1 MVALI
6 FSATNREPPATKLKE
21 MLPIDEADVAEVLAG
36 DVDRFEQ
43 IVRRY
48 EKPLLHYALRFTRSR
63 SEAEEM
69 AHDALVSCYR
79 SLPSWRGESVFSTW
93 LFAIALNVFRSA
105 MRRRQPEGLTIDDD
119 LLVDER
125 SEERASER
133 QEADLVRRAVA
144 HLPAKYRDALA
155 TFYFK
160 EEDLAETAKILGR
173 APGTV
178 KALLHRGRKLLATRL
193 GPILKRRTE

>member
-1 MVALI
+1 
-6 FSATNREPPATKLKE
+6 LKE
-21 MLPIDEADVAEVLAG
+21 MLPIDEADVAAVLAG

-48 EKPLLHYALRFTRSR
+48 EKPLFHYALRFTRDR
-63 SEAEEM
+63 STAEEM

-79 SLPSWRGESVFSTW
+79 SLPSWRRESAFSTW
-93 LFAIALNVFRSA
+93 LFSIALNVYRSA
-105 MRRRQPEGLTIDDD
+105 MRRRQPEGLPIEDD

-125 SEERASER
+125 SEERAAER
-133 QEADLVRRAVA
+133 QEAGLVRHAVS

-160 EEDLAETAKILGR
+160 EEDLAETARILGR

-178 KALLHRGRKLLATRL
+178 KALLHRGRKLLAGRL
-193 GPILKRRTE
+193 APIIQRRTR